1 MKFHFMML
9 ILLSFL
15 ISTSQQQKQEQQCL
29 FIGCK
34 CDGDEPG
41 QGGLPT
47 YEIICDEATGI
58 FPSRD
63 TSRTYSNLVTA
74 IEIVN
79 SGIKKVPENHLN
91 GLEIDLLDLSNNEI
105 RSLSRDV
112 FRGIIKLE
120 QLDLT
125 SNNLE
130 RIDAETFK
138 PLENSLVQLKLGR
151 NKIGLGSA
159 QDFSNALN
167 NLKNLTVLALV
178 HNEIRV
184 LPDLSKMTS
193 LNDLSLSS
201 NFISSLT
208 DDITKESL
216 LPSSLIELNLNENR
230 LSHLTES
237 SFANLKNLKYLSLE
251 SNLINS
257 ISELAFSSSFLLTSI
272 SLSKNYLNH
281 IPGKAFFML
290 NNLQRL
296 DLSSQ
301 NQILKQIDNYAFDRY
316 SSNLPIRRIDL
327 SNNRISK
334 IEEKAFCSRN
344 RSNPYINVKE
354 IDLAANP
361 LSILNVCL
369 VRQLA
374 TGFKDPNQ
382 QSKAKLSFKANE
394 ANQQVTDYLKC
405 DCEITKSSSLI
416 DLEGNCKNE
425 DGNLVPLKQF
435 RCTSNEDLDSSIETV
450 CSMSIF
456 NCVYDQN
463 KVDTQIGTTNG
474 IKSHSTEA
482 VDSNRNFNDNSFTN
496 NKNRI
501 NNNNLQN
508 DQKQPKNKDS
518 IMQATKLPASAI
530 VTSSSTGQQQISF
543 TYILLIGFCSAI
555 ESYILL
561 F

>member
-1 MKFHFMML
+1 MKLHFITL
-9 ILLSFL
+9 VLLSSIF
-15 ISTSQQQKQEQQCL
+15 ITNQQLQHEQQCL

-34 CDGDEPG
+34 CDGDEQG
-41 QGGLPT
+41 QNGLPT

-58 FPSRD
+58 FPARD
-63 TSRTYSNLVTA
+63 SFKTYSNIVTSL
-74 IEIVN
+74 EIVN
-79 SGIKKVPENHLN
+79 SGIKKVPDNHLS
-91 GLEIDLLDLSNNEI
+91 GLEIDLLDMSNNEI
-105 RSLSRDV
+105 KSLSRDV
-112 FRGIIKLE
+112 FRDIVKLE

-130 RIDAETFK
+130 SIDVETFK

-151 NKIGLGSA
+151 NKIGLGPTL
-159 QDFSNALN
+159 QFSNALN
-167 NLKNLTVLALV
+167 KLKNLTVLALV

-184 LPDLSKMTS
+184 LPDLSKMIS

-208 DDITKESL
+208 DDITKDSL

-230 LSHLTES
+230 LTHLTES

-257 ISELAFSSSFLLTSI
+257 ISEIAFSSSILLTSI
-272 SLSKNYLNH
+272 TLSKNYLNH

-301 NQILKQIDNYAFDRY
+301 NQILKQIDNYAFDRQ
-316 SSNLPIRRIDL
+316 SSSLPIRRIDL

-344 RSNPYINVKE
+344 RSHPYINVKE

-361 LSILNVCL
+361 LSNLNSCL

-374 TGFKDPNQ
+374 TGFKDHQ

-405 DCEITKSSSLI
+405 DCEITKSSGLI
-416 DLEGNCKNE
+416 DFEGNCKNE

-435 RCTSNEDLDSSIETV
+435 RCTSNDDLDISIDTV
-450 CSMSIF
+450 CSMSNY
-456 NCVYDQN
+456 NCVPDQR
-463 KVDTQIGTTNG
+463 KVDTQSSSTND

-482 VDSNRNFNDNSFTN
+482 VDTSQNFNDNSFSN

-501 NNNNLQN
+501 NNNKLQN
-508 DQKQPKNKDS
+508 DQKQPKNKENT
-518 IMQATKLPASAI
+518 MQATKLPASAI
-530 VTSSSTGQQQISF
+530 VASRSSTLQKISF
-543 TYILLIGFCSAI
+543 TFIIFICFFST
-555 ESYILL
+555 